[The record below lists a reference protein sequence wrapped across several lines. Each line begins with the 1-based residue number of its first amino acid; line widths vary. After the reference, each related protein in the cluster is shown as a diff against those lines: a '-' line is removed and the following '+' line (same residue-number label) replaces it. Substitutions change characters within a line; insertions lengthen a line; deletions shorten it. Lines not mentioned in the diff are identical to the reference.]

1 MFPHLSRC
9 HQKTSSSGRRTLS
22 LGTLAIIGVCLIL
35 MAIFG
40 YDVVWSALNIPVKNP
55 HFADLRVLTGAAE
68 SMRLGFDPLYA
79 NPGDPW
85 NRELNHAR
93 IWQWIISTLS
103 IDSSYTTPI
112 GILLCVLYF
121 GGALLLFKDVDN
133 ITSLVMLFAI
143 FSPAALLGIERAN
156 FDLLIFFIVC
166 MGVLAAQRSALIS
179 LALILIG
186 SALKFFPIF
195 AIILFIRERLSY
207 AIILCV
213 TASILFLA
221 YLLANLEDLP
231 QILSST
237 DKGVTVLSYG
247 SRSHSAGIELLPS
260 FIPAISLLLTA
271 FLFFVSLNETHSC
284 DEKPSINLDSFRGGA
299 AIYLGTFMLGNNW
312 SYRLIFL
319 ILTIPQLIHWIRSDN
334 KAIRQIALT
343 TTIAI
348 FYSLWAIFFDPIPI
362 SGALDELLNWVLL
375 PLLFF
380 LLLSSLPERIKHFM
394 N

>member
-1 MFPHLSRC
+1 
-9 HQKTSSSGRRTLS
+9 
-22 LGTLAIIGVCLIL
+22 

-40 YDVVWSALNIPVKNP
+40 YDVVWSALNIPVKHP

-68 SMRLGFDPLYA
+68 SMRLGFDPLYT

-195 AIILFIRERLSY
+195 AIVLFIRERLGY

-213 TASILFLA
+213 TASILFLS

-247 SRSHSAGIELLPS
+247 SRSHSADIELLPS
-260 FIPAISLLLTA
+260 FIPPVSLLLTA
-271 FLFFVSLNETHSC
+271 FLFFFSLNKTHSC

-380 LLLSSLPERIKHFM
+380 LLLTSLPERIKHFM